1 MDNNSENIVEVKE
14 AERKFRLR
22 VITPLSVAYDDRIE
36 MVITRTSEGDMGVM
50 YNHDMRSALLGDGVL
65 RIFKDAKRDEELL
78 MVLGGVLTVDNNDIT
93 VLSEI
98 AEHPE
103 KIQEYLAQQ
112 AEERKST
119 EIVDQLTELHTKRM
133 ELALRQ
139 ALVHMDVSAYPII
152 NKVESQTE

>member
-1 MDNNSENIVEVKE
+1 MDNKAENIVEERE

-22 VITPLSVAYDDRIE
+22 VITPLNVAYDKLIE

-65 RIFKDAKRDEELL
+65 RIFEDGRRDEELL
-78 MVLGGVLTVDNNDIT
+78 MVLGGVLTVNNNDVT

-103 KIQEYLAQQ
+103 KIQEYLIKQ
-112 AEERKST
+112 AEERKAS
-119 EIVDQLTELHTKRM
+119 EIVDQLTDLHTKRM
-133 ELALRQ
+133 ETAIRQ
-139 ALVHMDVSAYPII
+139 ALVHMDVSTYPII
-152 NKVESQTE
+152 KAEKSD

>member
-1 MDNNSENIVEVKE
+1 MDNKAENMVEERE

-22 VITPLSVAYDDRIE
+22 VVTPLSVAYDNLIE

-65 RIFKDAKRDEELL
+65 RIFKDARREEELL
-78 MVLGGVLTVDNNDIT
+78 MVLSGVLTVENNDVT

-103 KIQEYLAQQ
+103 KIQEFLVKQ
-112 AEERKST
+112 AEERKAS

-133 ELALRQ
+133 ETAIRQ
-139 ALVHMDVSAYPII
+139 ALVHMDVSAFPII
-152 NKVESQTE
+152 NKPENK